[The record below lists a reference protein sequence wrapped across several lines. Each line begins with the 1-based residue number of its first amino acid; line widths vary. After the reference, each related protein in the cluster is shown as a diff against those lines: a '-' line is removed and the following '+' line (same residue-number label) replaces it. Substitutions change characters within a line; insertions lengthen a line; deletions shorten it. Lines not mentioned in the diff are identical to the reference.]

1 MAGGDGSYRDDVR
14 ERGFRGRKSVAE
26 VLALVRS
33 RVSTLAR
40 EAVPLLEAGDRVLA
54 RQATA
59 QVDVPGF
66 RRAAMDGWAVRGEET
81 FGATSLDPCA
91 LRIVGESFPGRP
103 AAAVVGEGECVR
115 IMTGA
120 PMPDGADAVVPFEE
134 SVRDG
139 ERALVQAA
147 ATPGRNVGEIG
158 EDVRKGDVVLRAG
171 RRLRPQ
177 DLGLLSSL
185 GFAQVF
191 VVRRPRVALVMT
203 GDEILPA
210 GSVPKGHAI
219 ADANTPMLLSLV
231 RRDGGHLL
239 NGPIVRDDRALVREA
254 LLASA
259 AAADCVLVSGGS
271 SVGADDHA
279 PSLLREEGELLA
291 HGIAMRPSSPAGF
304 GMLAGKPVFLLPGN
318 PVSCLCAYEFFA
330 GMAIRTLGGRHPDW
344 PHVTLRLPLGRKI
357 ASEIGRVDYVRV
369 RVEQGRVIPLAI
381 RGASILSSTTRAH
394 GFVVVDADREGFGEG
409 EMVEV
414 RLY

>member
-1 MAGGDGSYRDDVR
+1 MRA
-14 ERGFRGRKSVAE
+14 
-26 VLALVRS
+26 
-33 RVSTLAR
+33 RVSTLPR
-40 EAVPLLEAGDRVLA
+40 EAVPLLEADGRVLA

-59 QVDVPGF
+59 QVDVPLF

-81 FGATSLDPCA
+81 FGATPLDPRPF
-91 LRIVGESFPGRP
+91 RIAGESFPGRP
-103 AAAVVGEGECVR
+103 SAAPVGEGECVR

-120 PMPDGADAVVPFEE
+120 PMPEGADAVVPFEE
-134 SVRDG
+134 GAREG
-139 ERALVQAA
+139 GRALVHAP
-147 ATPGRNVGEIG
+147 ATPGRNVGEVG

-191 VVRRPRVALVMT
+191 VVRRPRAALVMT

-210 GSVPKGHAI
+210 GSVPSGHAI
-219 ADANTPMLLSLV
+219 TDANTPMLQALV
-231 RRDGGHLL
+231 RRDGGTLL
-239 NGPIVRDDRALVREA
+239 CGPIVKDDRAAVREA

-271 SVGADDHA
+271 SVGAEDHA

-291 HGIAMRPSSPAGF
+291 HGVAMRPSSPAGF
-304 GMLAGKPVFLLPGN
+304 GMLSGKPVFLLPGN
-318 PVSCLCAYEFFA
+318 PVSCLCAYDFFA
-330 GMAIRTLGGRHPDW
+330 GMAIRVLGGRHPDW
-344 PHVTLRLPLGRKI
+344 PHVKVRMPLGRKI
-357 ASEIGRVDYVRV
+357 TSEIGRVDYVRV
-369 RVEQGRVIPLAI
+369 RVEEGRVIPLAI

-394 GFVVVDADREGFGEG
+394 GFVLVEADREGFGER